1 MGTSG
6 VLTSISR
13 YSHILSQATSS
24 EDERS
29 IIATKS
35 GQTSEFLNR
44 CWNQYNGDR
53 VQSRSGVERVQSP
66 PAPILTSLEATST
79 RTTVS

>member
-53 VQSRSGVERVQSP
+53 VQSRSGVDSGTRSMSTSP
-66 PAPILTSLEATST
+66 SLEATST